1 MAAPLSTTGTRS
13 ATALHHYRGLN
24 YTARCAVCGEATGED
39 GVIVDVLTAEG
50 RHVYRALCSSDAACP
65 TEIADVVRLM
75 RTPPSPG
82 R

>member
-1 MAAPLSTTGTRS
+1 MVRNVWLRPVSEAGSQDSTD
-13 ATALHHYRGLN
+13 
-24 YTARCAVCGEATGED
+24 TARCAVCGEAAGED